1 LSGRVWDI
9 SQKIR
14 PALPVWPGDTQV
26 AFSRTWALGPEC
38 PVNVSK
44 LEISTHTGTHADAPF
59 HYDAQGAGA
68 DALDLSRYLGP
79 CRVVDARGFGPVIR
93 PEQVAD
99 ALQGTPPRVL
109 FQTYAAFPA
118 TEWRS
123 DFTAVS
129 PELVE
134 TLAGLGVVLIG
145 LDAPSLDPQTSKDLF
160 AHHAVRRF
168 GLSILEGLVLDDV
181 PPGDYE
187 LIALPLPLE
196 GLDASPVRAVL
207 RELA

>member
-1 LSGRVWDI
+1 LTGQVWDI

-26 AFSRTWALGPEC
+26 SFERTWALGPGC

-44 LEISTHTGTHADAPF
+44 FEISTHTGTHADAPF

-68 DALDLSRYLGP
+68 DALDLSRYLGS
-79 CRVVDARGFGPVIR
+79 CRVVDARGLGPVIR
-93 PEQVAD
+93 PEQLAA
-99 ALQGTPPRVL
+99 ALEGTPPRVL
-109 FQTYAAFPA
+109 LRTYEAFPA
-118 TEWRS
+118 EQWRS
-123 DFTAVS
+123 EFTAVS

-134 TLAGLGVVLIG
+134 LLAGLGVVLIG
-145 LDAPSLDPQTSKDLF
+145 VDAPSLDPETSKDLF
-160 AHHAVRRF
+160 AHQAVRRL

-181 PPGDYE
+181 PAGDYE